1 MKLLTIPWCEAE
13 AKLILSF
20 LVPSPLLTGLE
31 HTNWNNK
38 KPNWILQCTAEEP
51 LQATA
56 ALAWRQRNPDNGD
69 PAFPGDLPLLNP
81 CHSCKEKSKSPNEH
95 ALRAHKEKK
104 KKKEPKCHNMSLQF
118 SPTFPLSWFSALSR
132 ASQEQ
137 LWTLCHQKALLGR
150 SLRCQPPHWRQEH
163 HVGVLPGKAVLL
175 SGSSPLLLHPSWGD
189 KRPPAT
195 ITNHR
200 AHFSQLISYGISTCE
215 LF

>member
-104 KKKEPKCHNMSLQF
+104 KKRNPSAITCLYSFHPHFPSAGSQRSAGPPKSNCEHCAIRRPCSGAASGAN
-118 SPTFPLSWFSALSR
+118 PL
-132 ASQEQ
+132 
-137 LWTLCHQKALLGR
+137 TDVKN
-150 SLRCQPPHWRQEH
+150 
-163 HVGVLPGKAVLL
+163 
-175 SGSSPLLLHPSWGD
+175 
-189 KRPPAT
+189 
-195 ITNHR
+195 IT
-200 AHFSQLISYGISTCE
+200 
-215 LF
+215 